1 MGLLFAL
8 DKQTESVV
16 VSESVKNQNKITFKD
31 RIFRKDNDVLYNATT
46 TLTSLTN
53 STEFN
58 AELYMSMDKIC
69 QMIYEN
75 HKKKSQL

>member
-1 MGLLFAL
+1 
-8 DKQTESVV
+8 
-16 VSESVKNQNKITFKD
+16 
-31 RIFRKDNDVLYNATT
+31 
-46 TLTSLTN
+46 LTSLTN

>member
-1 MGLLFAL
+1 MKKGRKIINA
-8 DKQTESVV
+8 TEP
-16 VSESVKNQNKITFKD
+16 
-31 RIFRKDNDVLYNATT
+31 RIFRKDNEALYNAIT